1 MSWYEIAVRVFG
13 YVLGIWAL
21 YNAFYIC
28 KDLIQTGWNND
39 ED

>member
-28 KDLIQTGWNND
+28 KELIQNGWSND